1 MYVTPRTCPGPGDL
15 WQPSW
20 QEEKRQAEY
29 ERLLEKFFEEYIP
42 RYCDKR
48 INELAEA
55 GEDERHPEIA
65 QSKEWY
71 RKRREEELALRND
84 KTPILPQTPFSA
96 LFTDFFIDR
105 NPKK

>member
-1 MYVTPRTCPGPGDL
+1 MAVITDAERKKQRKREVKREYYAKNK
-15 WQPSW
+15 
-20 QEEKRQAEY
+20 EKRV
-29 ERLLEKFFEEYIP
+29 
-42 RYCDKR
+42 
-48 INELAEA
+48 
-55 GEDERHPEIA
+55 A
-65 QSKEWY
+65 QSKERY

>member
-1 MYVTPRTCPGPGDL
+1 MAVITDAERKKQRNRELKREYYAKNK
-15 WQPSW
+15 
-20 QEEKRQAEY
+20 EKRV
-29 ERLLEKFFEEYIP
+29 
-42 RYCDKR
+42 
-48 INELAEA
+48 
-55 GEDERHPEIA
+55 A
-65 QSKEWY
+65 QSKKRY

>member
-1 MYVTPRTCPGPGDL
+1 MAVITDAERKKQRKRELKREYYKKNK
-15 WQPSW
+15 
-20 QEEKRQAEY
+20 EKM
-29 ERLLEKFFEEYIP
+29 
-42 RYCDKR
+42 D
-48 INELAEA
+48 
-55 GEDERHPEIA
+55 A

-71 RKRREEELALRND
+71 RKRREEELPLRNN

>member
-1 MYVTPRTCPGPGDL
+1 MTVITDAERKKQRNRELKREYYAKNK
-15 WQPSW
+15 
-20 QEEKRQAEY
+20 EKRV
-29 ERLLEKFFEEYIP
+29 
-42 RYCDKR
+42 
-48 INELAEA
+48 
-55 GEDERHPEIA
+55 A

-105 NPKK
+105 NLKK

>member
-1 MYVTPRTCPGPGDL
+1 MAVITDAERKKQRNRELKREYYAKNK
-15 WQPSW
+15 
-20 QEEKRQAEY
+20 EKRV
-29 ERLLEKFFEEYIP
+29 
-42 RYCDKR
+42 
-48 INELAEA
+48 
-55 GEDERHPEIA
+55 A

-105 NPKK
+105 NLKK

>member
-1 MYVTPRTCPGPGDL
+1 MTVITDAERKKQRNRELKREYYAKNK
-15 WQPSW
+15 
-20 QEEKRQAEY
+20 EKRV
-29 ERLLEKFFEEYIP
+29 
-42 RYCDKR
+42 
-48 INELAEA
+48 
-55 GEDERHPEIA
+55 A
-65 QSKEWY
+65 QSKERY

>member
-1 MYVTPRTCPGPGDL
+1 MAVITDAERKKQRNRDL
-15 WQPSW
+15 KR
-20 QEEKRQAEY
+20 EYYAKNKEKRV
-29 ERLLEKFFEEYIP
+29 
-42 RYCDKR
+42 
-48 INELAEA
+48 
-55 GEDERHPEIA
+55 A
-65 QSKEWY
+65 QSKERY

>member
-1 MYVTPRTCPGPGDL
+1 MAVITDAERKKQRNREL
-15 WQPSW
+15 
-20 QEEKRQAEY
+20 KREY
-29 ERLLEKFFEEYIP
+29 YAKNKENRV
-42 RYCDKR
+42 
-48 INELAEA
+48 
-55 GEDERHPEIA
+55 A
-65 QSKEWY
+65 QSKERY

>member
-1 MYVTPRTCPGPGDL
+1 MAVITDAERKKQRSRELKREYYAKNK
-15 WQPSW
+15 
-20 QEEKRQAEY
+20 EKRV
-29 ERLLEKFFEEYIP
+29 
-42 RYCDKR
+42 
-48 INELAEA
+48 
-55 GEDERHPEIA
+55 A
-65 QSKEWY
+65 QSKERY

>member
-1 MYVTPRTCPGPGDL
+1 MAVITEAERKKQRNRELKREYYAKNK
-15 WQPSW
+15 
-20 QEEKRQAEY
+20 EKRV
-29 ERLLEKFFEEYIP
+29 
-42 RYCDKR
+42 
-48 INELAEA
+48 
-55 GEDERHPEIA
+55 A
-65 QSKEWY
+65 QSKERY

>member
-1 MYVTPRTCPGPGDL
+1 MAVITDAERKKQRNRELKREYYAKNK
-15 WQPSW
+15 
-20 QEEKRQAEY
+20 EKRV
-29 ERLLEKFFEEYIP
+29 
-42 RYCDKR
+42 
-48 INELAEA
+48 
-55 GEDERHPEIA
+55 A
-65 QSKEWY
+65 QSKERY

>member
-1 MYVTPRTCPGPGDL
+1 MAVITDAERKKQRNRELMREYYAKNK
-15 WQPSW
+15 
-20 QEEKRQAEY
+20 EKRV
-29 ERLLEKFFEEYIP
+29 
-42 RYCDKR
+42 
-48 INELAEA
+48 
-55 GEDERHPEIA
+55 A
-65 QSKEWY
+65 QSKERY

>member
-1 MYVTPRTCPGPGDL
+1 MAVITDAERKKQRNREL
-15 WQPSW
+15 
-20 QEEKRQAEY
+20 KRQYYAKNK
-29 ERLLEKFFEEYIP
+29 EKMV
-42 RYCDKR
+42 
-48 INELAEA
+48 
-55 GEDERHPEIA
+55 G

>member
-1 MYVTPRTCPGPGDL
+1 MAVITDAERKKQRNREVKREYYAKNK
-15 WQPSW
+15 
-20 QEEKRQAEY
+20 EKRV
-29 ERLLEKFFEEYIP
+29 
-42 RYCDKR
+42 
-48 INELAEA
+48 
-55 GEDERHPEIA
+55 A
-65 QSKEWY
+65 QSKERY